1 MKRKILAV
9 CDSEAEYTNRMQE
22 FLCMR
27 EELPFEVYAFTDTEK
42 LENTSKKEDIEILLI
57 SESDY
62 SEKIKELP
70 IENIYMLNES
80 GHTEYEN
87 VEQVNK
93 YQSSEKVLGQ
103 VLDFYSKRKDLPRK
117 IKSKVS
123 VNMIGVYS
131 PVGRCLQTS
140 FALAMGQLLAKKHKV
155 LYLNFESFS
164 GLGQLLQNDMNMDLT
179 DLLYY
184 YCNTRERFRYRL
196 ESSLQMIN
204 GLYFVPP
211 AGSFLDIQTIE
222 AETWM
227 ELLAAIEEEGMFEY
241 IILDLSDC
249 VQGLLELLRKCS
261 MIYTILKE
269 DNMAAAKMKQYEEL
283 LEDMEYQDILDK
295 TKKQKIPY
303 IRQIAP
309 RLEQITYGELGEY
322 VRGVLREDMLYE

>member
-1 MKRKILAV
+1 MKQKILAV

-22 FLCMR
+22 FLCTR
-27 EELPFEVYAFTDTEK
+27 EELPFEIYAFTDREK
-42 LENTSKKEDIEILLI
+42 LENSSKKEDIEILLI

-62 SEKIKELP
+62 CEKIKELP

-80 GHTEYEN
+80 GQAEYDD

-93 YQSSEKVLGQ
+93 YQSSEKILGQ
-103 VLDFYSKRKDLPRK
+103 VLEFYSKRRDLPRK
-117 IKSKVS
+117 IKKGFS
-123 VNMIGVYS
+123 VNLIGVYS

-140 FALAMGQLLAKKHKV
+140 FSLAMGQILAKKHKV

-164 GLGQLLQNDMNMDLT
+164 GLGQMMQHDMEMDLT

-184 YCNTRERFRYRL
+184 YTNTRERFRYRL
-196 ESSLQMIN
+196 ESSLQTIN
-204 GLYFVPP
+204 GLYFIPP
-211 AGSFLDIQTIE
+211 ATSFLDIQSIS
-222 AETWM
+222 ADTWL
-227 ELLAAIEEEGMFEY
+227 ELIMAIEEEGRFEY

-249 VQGLLELLRKCS
+249 VQGLLEILRKCS
-261 MIYTILKE
+261 IIYTILKE
-269 DNMAAAKMKQYEEL
+269 DNMAAAKMHQYEEF

-295 TKKQKIPY
+295 TKKKKIPY

-322 VRGVLREDMLYE
+322 VKGVLREDMLYE

>member
-9 CDSEAEYTNRMQE
+9 CDSETEYTNRMQE

-42 LENTSKKEDIEILLI
+42 LEKSSKKEDIEILLI

-70 IENIYMLNES
+70 IENVYMLNES
-80 GHTEYEN
+80 GHAEHEN
-87 VEQVNK
+87 VEQINK

-103 VLDFYSKRKDLPRK
+103 VLEFYSKRKELPRK
-117 IKSKVS
+117 IKKRVP

-140 FALAMGQLLAKKHKV
+140 FALAMGQILAKKHKV

-164 GLGQLLQNDMNMDLT
+164 GLGQFLQNDINMDLT

-184 YCNTRERFRYRL
+184 YSNTRERFRYRL
-196 ESSLQMIN
+196 ESSLQTIN

-211 AGSFLDIQTIE
+211 AVSFMDLQSIN
-222 AETWM
+222 AETWI
-227 ELLAAIEEEGMFEY
+227 ELLMAIEDEGMFEY

-261 MIYTILKE
+261 IVYTILKE
-269 DNMAAAKMKQYEEL
+269 DNMAVAKIRQYEEL
-283 LEDMEYQDILDK
+283 LADMEYQDILDK
-295 TKKQKIPY
+295 TKKQKIPH

-309 RLEQITYGELGEY
+309 RLEQVTYGELGEY